1 MSVPVDALLM
11 RVGQLPFSNGCP
23 WGYNPHMIID
33 FHAHIFPDNVCSDR
47 TRYLE
52 LDATFE
58 HLYSDPKARL
68 SSAELLVERMD
79 RDGVDISVTL
89 GMGWQVH
96 EFAVEANDY
105 ILESAR
111 VFPDRL
117 VPFCTV
123 NPALGDIAVKEVE
136 RCAELGARGIGELH
150 SYAQG
155 YRLDDERV
163 MRPFMEAAIALGL
176 IVLTHSSEPVGHVYS
191 GKGTVTPDE
200 LYPFIETYPEAKI
213 VCAHWGG
220 GLPFYALMPEVSEA
234 MQNVYFDS
242 AASPFL
248 YIPDVFANAINMVGQ
263 DKVLFGT
270 DYPLLSH
277 KRLLAQVESQN
288 LDVTT
293 KDAVLGGNA
302 RRLLGI

>member
-1 MSVPVDALLM
+1 
-11 RVGQLPFSNGCP
+11 
-23 WGYNPHMIID
+23 MIID
-33 FHAHIFPDNVCSDR
+33 FHAHIFPDSVRNDR
-47 TRYLE
+47 TPYLE
-52 LDATFE
+52 RDATFE

-79 RDGVDISVTL
+79 RDGVDMAVTL

-105 ILESAR
+105 ILESATA
-111 VFPDRL
+111 FPDRL

-123 NPALGDIAVKEVE
+123 NPALGDVAIKEVE
-136 RCAELGARGIGELH
+136 RCADLGARGIGELH

-163 MRPFMEAAIALGL
+163 MRPFMEAAIDRDL
-176 IVLTHSSEPVGHVYS
+176 IVLTHSSEPVGHVYA

-200 LYPFIETYPEAKI
+200 LCRFIETYPEAKI

-234 MQNVYFDS
+234 LRNVYFDS

-248 YIPDVFANAINMVGQ
+248 YVPDVFANTVNLVGA

-270 DYPLLSH
+270 DYPLISQ
-277 KRLLAQVESQN
+277 KRLLDQVEGQG
-288 LDVTT
+288 LEVEVKT
-293 KDAVLGGNA
+293 AVLGGNA
-302 RRLLGI
+302 QRLLGL

>member
-1 MSVPVDALLM
+1 
-11 RVGQLPFSNGCP
+11 
-23 WGYNPHMIID
+23 MIID
-33 FHAHIFPDNVCSDR
+33 FHAHIFPDSVRNNRSP
-47 TRYLE
+47 YLE
-52 LDATFE
+52 RDATFE
-58 HLYSDPKARL
+58 HLYSDPRARL
-68 SSAELLVERMD
+68 SSAELLIERMD
-79 RDGVDISVTL
+79 RDGVDMAVTL

-105 ILESAR
+105 ILESAKA
-111 VFPDRL
+111 FPDRL

-123 NPALGDIAVKEVE
+123 NPVLGDVAVRELE
-136 RCAELGARGIGELH
+136 RCADLGARGIGELH

-163 MRPFMEAAIALGL
+163 MRPFMEAAIARDL
-176 IVLTHSSEPVGHVYS
+176 IVLTHSSEPVGHVYA

-200 LYPFIETYPEAKI
+200 LCRFIESYPEAKI

-234 MQNVYFDS
+234 LRNVYFDS

-248 YIPDVFANAINMVGQ
+248 YIPDVFSNAVNLVGA

-270 DYPLLSH
+270 DYPLISQ
-277 KRLLAQVESQN
+277 KRLLAQVEGQG
-288 LDVTT
+288 LEDEV
-293 KDAVLGGNA
+293 KAAVLGGNA
-302 RRLLGI
+302 QKLLSL

>member
-1 MSVPVDALLM
+1 
-11 RVGQLPFSNGCP
+11 
-23 WGYNPHMIID
+23 MIID
-33 FHAHIFPDNVCSDR
+33 FHAHIFPDSAR
-47 TRYLE
+47 EHRSAYLE
-52 LDATFE
+52 RDATFE

-68 SSAELLVERMD
+68 SSAELLVEKMD
-79 RDGVDISVTL
+79 RDGVDMAVTL

-96 EFAVEANDY
+96 DFAVEANDY
-105 ILESAR
+105 ILESAKA
-111 VFPDRL
+111 FSDRL

-123 NPALGDIAVKEVE
+123 NPVLGDEAIKEVE
-136 RCAELGARGIGELH
+136 RCADLGARGIGELH

-163 MRPFMEAAIALGL
+163 MRPFMEIAIARDL
-176 IVLTHSSEPVGHVYS
+176 IVLTHSSEPVGHTYA

-200 LYPFIETYPEAKI
+200 LCRFIETYPEAKI

-234 MQNVYFDS
+234 LRNVYFDS

-248 YIPDVFANAINMVGQ
+248 YVPDVFTNAVKLVGP

-270 DYPLLSH
+270 DYPLISH
-277 KRLLAQVESQN
+277 KRLLGQVESQN
-288 LDVTT
+288 FNPET
-293 KDAVLGGNA
+293 KAAVMGGNA
-302 RRLLGI
+302 QRLLGL

>member
-1 MSVPVDALLM
+1 
-11 RVGQLPFSNGCP
+11 
-23 WGYNPHMIID
+23 MIID
-33 FHAHIFPDNVCSDR
+33 FHAHIFPDGVRNER
-47 TRYLE
+47 TPYLE
-52 LDATFE
+52 RDATFE

-68 SSAELLVERMD
+68 SSADLLVERMD
-79 RDGVDISVTL
+79 RDGIDVAVTL

-105 ILESAR
+105 ILESAKA
-111 VFPDRL
+111 FPDRL

-123 NPALGDIAVKEVE
+123 NPALGDVAIKEVE
-136 RCAELGARGIGELH
+136 RCADLGARGIGELH

-163 MRPFMEAAIALGL
+163 MRPFMEAAIDRDL
-176 IVLTHSSEPVGHVYS
+176 IVLTHSSEPVGHIYA

-200 LYPFIETYPEAKI
+200 LCRFIETYPEAKI

-234 MQNVYFDS
+234 LRNVYFDS

-248 YIPDVFANAINMVGQ
+248 YTPNVFANAINLVGQ

-270 DYPLLSH
+270 DYPLISH
-277 KRLLAQVESQN
+277 KRLLDQVESQD
-288 LDVTT
+288 LDHRA
-293 KDAVLGGNA
+293 KASILGGNA
-302 RRLLGI
+302 QRLLGL

>member
-1 MSVPVDALLM
+1 
-11 RVGQLPFSNGCP
+11 
-23 WGYNPHMIID
+23 MIID
-33 FHAHIFPDNVCSDR
+33 FHAHIFPDSVRNNR
-47 TRYLE
+47 TPYLE
-52 LDATFE
+52 RDATFE
-58 HLYSDPKARL
+58 HLYSDPRARL
-68 SSAELLVERMD
+68 SSAELLIERMD
-79 RDGVDISVTL
+79 RDGVDMAVTL

-105 ILESAR
+105 ILESAKA
-111 VFPDRL
+111 FPDRL

-123 NPALGDIAVKEVE
+123 NPVLGDVAVRELE
-136 RCAELGARGIGELH
+136 RCADLGARGIGELH

-163 MRPFMEAAIALGL
+163 MRPFMEAAIARDL
-176 IVLTHSSEPVGHVYS
+176 IVLTHSSEPVGHVYA

-200 LYPFIETYPEAKI
+200 LCRFIEAYPEAKI

-234 MQNVYFDS
+234 LRNVYFDS

-248 YIPDVFANAINMVGQ
+248 YVPDVFANAINLVGA

-270 DYPLLSH
+270 DYPLISQ
-277 KRLLAQVESQN
+277 KRLLAQVEGQG
-288 LDVTT
+288 LEDEV
-293 KDAVLGGNA
+293 KAAVLGGNA
-302 RRLLGI
+302 QKLLSL

>member
-1 MSVPVDALLM
+1 
-11 RVGQLPFSNGCP
+11 
-23 WGYNPHMIID
+23 MIID
-33 FHAHIFPDNVCSDR
+33 FHAHIFPDSVRDDR
-47 TRYLE
+47 SAYLE
-52 LDATFE
+52 RDATFE

-68 SSAELLVERMD
+68 SSAELLVEKMD
-79 RDGVDISVTL
+79 RDGVDMAVTL

-96 EFAVEANDY
+96 DFAVAANDY
-105 ILESAR
+105 ILESAKA
-111 VFPDRL
+111 FSDRL

-123 NPALGDIAVKEVE
+123 NPVLGDEAIKEVE
-136 RCAELGARGIGELH
+136 RCADLGARGIGELH

-163 MRPFMEAAIALGL
+163 MRPFMEIAIARDL
-176 IVLTHSSEPVGHVYS
+176 IVLTHSSEPVGHIYA

-200 LYPFIETYPEAKI
+200 LCRFIETYPEAKI

-234 MQNVYFDS
+234 LRNVYFDS

-248 YIPDVFANAINMVGQ
+248 YVPDVFTNAVKLVGP

-270 DYPLLSH
+270 DYPLISH
-277 KRLLAQVESQN
+277 KRLLGQVESQN
-288 LDVTT
+288 FDPET
-293 KDAVLGGNA
+293 KAAVMGGNA
-302 RRLLGI
+302 QRLLGL

>member
-1 MSVPVDALLM
+1 
-11 RVGQLPFSNGCP
+11 
-23 WGYNPHMIID
+23 MIID
-33 FHAHIFPDNVCSDR
+33 FHAHIFPDSVRNDR
-47 TRYLE
+47 TPYLE
-52 LDATFE
+52 RDATFE

-68 SSAELLVERMD
+68 SSAELLVERMY
-79 RDGVDISVTL
+79 RDGVDVSVAL

-96 EFAVEANDY
+96 EFAIEANDY

-111 VFPDRL
+111 AFPDRL

-123 NPALGDIAVKEVE
+123 NPALGDEAIKEVE
-136 RCAELGARGIGELH
+136 RCAHLGARGIGELH

-155 YRLDDERV
+155 YRLDDEQV
-163 MRPFMEAAIALGL
+163 MRPFMEAAIALDL
-176 IVLTHSSEPVGHVYS
+176 VVLTHSSEPVGHVYA

-200 LYPFIETYPEAKI
+200 LCRFIETYPEAKI

-234 MQNVYFDS
+234 LRNVYFDS

-248 YIPDVFANAINMVGQ
+248 YVPDVFANAVNLVGP

-270 DYPLLSH
+270 DYPLISQ
-277 KRLLAQVESQN
+277 KRLLDQVESQD
-288 LDVTT
+288 LDHVT
-293 KDAVLGGNA
+293 KASILGGNA
-302 RRLLGI
+302 RRLLGL